1 MKYYLGL
8 SYVFFATACAAG
20 DGMATDPQSAN
31 PDPTQDLGQA
41 EDPGQTQDPAAE
53 ATQSAESPPPQ
64 AQAQGMSAPA
74 ISCGGATTMTAS
86 SSLTGAPA
94 LDMNAGADNGSL
106 GSATF
111 YATSSASTITTEVT
125 VNPAPNA
132 AFQYLLLG
140 SGKSYATKQLRL
152 QRVPGSDAL
161 QALAG
166 NTAVDCGALPSGQA
180 TPVTLTWDASAATFD
195 VLIAGAPSAC
205 MNVPTRLEGP
215 VRGVRV
221 VDQAF
226 VGYGGQVDFTDLAL
240 F

>member
-1 MKYYLGL
+1 
-8 SYVFFATACAAG
+8 
-20 DGMATDPQSAN
+20 
-31 PDPTQDLGQA
+31 
-41 EDPGQTQDPAAE
+41 
-53 ATQSAESPPPQ
+53 
-64 AQAQGMSAPA
+64 MS
-74 ISCGGATTMTAS
+74 AS
-86 SSLTGAPA
+86 SSLTGGPA
-94 LDMNAGADNGSL
+94 LHMNAGTDGLSL
-106 GSATF
+106 GSATY
-111 YATSSASTITTEVT
+111 YATSSASTVTTELT
-125 VNPAPNA
+125 VNPAPDA

-180 TPVTLTWDASAATFD
+180 TPVTLSWDSSAATFD

-205 MNVPTRLEGP
+205 MNVPTRMEGP
-215 VRGVRV
+215 VRGFRV

-226 VGYGGQVDFTDLAL
+226 VGYGGQVDFTGLAL